1 MSARLAS
8 FYAALFLVIGIQL
21 PFFPVWL
28 AGRGMSPSEIGV
40 LLACT
45 SGVRIVAGPALGPF
59 ADRIGR
65 RRTIVVGLALCALA
79 GYALYVPAHG
89 FWPLLAVTLISAFF
103 FSAIMPMT
111 ESLTLLSA
119 RLHGLDY
126 GRIRLWG
133 SLAFIV
139 AAMGGGRALS
149 GAAPELV
156 LWLLLGLLAMLSATS
171 LGLPDVRTAPG
182 GARRSLAALF
192 AGGPAF
198 ALMLLAASLLQSSHA
213 VYYGFATLHWRQAG
227 LSETLIG
234 ALWAEGVVFEVA
246 LFAVSG
252 VFAARLG
259 VVGLFAIAAAGGV
272 VRWAV
277 LGMTDALWA
286 LAAVQTL
293 HALTFA
299 ASHLAAMRFMQRAL
313 PAEAIST
320 AQSVYYAVVGGIS
333 SALFMVGAGALYGR
347 FGAHA
352 YYAMAV
358 AAAAG
363 GGAAWM
369 LARTWRDHTAVVSAS
384 GSA

>member
-28 AGRGMSPSEIGV
+28 AGRGMSASEIGAI
-40 LLACT
+40 LAAT

-65 RRTIVVGLALCALA
+65 RRQIVVALALCALA
-79 GYALYVPAHG
+79 GYALYVPARG
-89 FWPLLAVTLISAFF
+89 FWALMAVTVVSAFF

-111 ESLTLLSA
+111 ESLTLLSV
-119 RLHGLDY
+119 RRHGLDY

-139 AAMGGGRALS
+139 MATAGGRALS
-149 GAAPELV
+149 GAPTERV
-156 LWLLLGLLAMLSATS
+156 LWMLLALLTVLAAAS
-171 LGLPDVRTAPG
+171 LRLPDVRTEP
-182 GARRSLAALF
+182 ARARQSLAALF
-192 AGGPAF
+192 AGGPGF
-198 ALMLLAASLLQSSHA
+198 ALMLLAAALLQSSHA
-213 VYYGFATLHWRQAG
+213 VYYAFATLHWRAAG

-234 ALWAEGVVFEVA
+234 ALWAEGVVCEIV

-252 VFAARLG
+252 RFAARLG
-259 VVGLFAIAAAGGV
+259 VVGLFAAAAAGGL
-272 VRWAV
+272 VRWTV
-277 LGMTDALWA
+277 LGLADAVWA
-286 LAAVQTL
+286 IAAVQTL

-299 ASHLAAMRFMQRAL
+299 ASHLAAMRFIARAL
-313 PAEAIST
+313 PPEAIST
-320 AQSVYYAVVGGIS
+320 AQSLYYAIVGGVAQ
-333 SALFMVGAGALYGR
+333 ALFMLGAGALYGR

-352 YYAMAV
+352 YFAMAG

-363 GGAAWM
+363 GAVAFV
-369 LARTWRDHTAVVSAS
+369 LSRTWRDGMADA
-384 GSA
+384 